1 MVVVG
6 GGCISFCVQ
15 ILRDFEISNFF
26 LSNLLTLTRPRGAF
40 APKKTKAKF
49 GSVLLIN

>member
-1 MVVVG
+1 MVVVGGGCRWWLQVVVVG

-26 LSNLLTLTRPRGAF
+26 VSNLLT
-40 APKKTKAKF
+40 
-49 GSVLLIN
+49 N